1 MMRRPAL
8 AIAPALASLGC
19 PFCGGSPPVPVLHK
33 THSSCRY
40 GRRFAALSLPYR
52 PFFGRIDP
60 DFLRELPVAASGGSN
75 GKNIRIAVG

>member
-1 MMRRPAL
+1 
-8 AIAPALASLGC
+8 
-19 PFCGGSPPVPVLHK
+19 
-33 THSSCRY
+33 
-40 GRRFAALSLPYR
+40 LSLPYR